1 MAEPNYAL
9 LAVVVIAQDGTYH
22 TRSAPVWEQI
32 KTRVWSLFRSASD
45 IPPTEPPDDVAGLGA
60 AIYANFVAAGVDAA
74 KGGVAYAL
82 EKVGDLVMT
91 YPYWRGVA
99 VTPADYIDRMGF

>member
-9 LAVVVIAQDGTYH
+9 LAVVVIANDATYH
-22 TRSAPVWEQI
+22 TRSAPIWEQI
-32 KTRVWSLFRSASD
+32 CTHVWSHFRDHED
-45 IPPTEPPDDVAGLGA
+45 IPPTEPPADVAGLGA
-60 AIYANFVAAGVDAA
+60 AIYASFVAAGVDAA

-99 VTPADYIDRMGF
+99 VTPADKIDRMGF

>member
-9 LAVVVIAQDGTYH
+9 LAVVVIANDATYH

-32 KTRVWSLFRSASD
+32 KTHVWSHYRSAAD
-45 IPPTEPPDDVAGLGA
+45 IPPTEPPADVANLGA
-60 AIYANFVAAGVDAA
+60 AIVAAFAIAGVNAA

-99 VTPADYIDRMGF
+99 LTPADYIDRMGF